1 MAQRIVNSEQYES
14 FLIKGGD
21 DGGVLA
27 IRNNGGESSVIF
39 YRPNDTTAYSANDAI
54 AANGASHVVFSGLL
68 NEGAD
73 IYITNAS
80 LLFESASVPA
90 GMGSFRLHLYN
101 QTPSGTVDNA
111 AFTMASGDATKYK
124 GYIEIVSPATVG
136 GNYIYR
142 RNETVNVQ
150 VALASGE
157 SSLYGVLQTL
167 NGWTPA
173 ANSQIKL
180 SISYFPA

>member
-1 MAQRIVNSEQYES
+1 MAQRIINNEQYES
-14 FLIKGGD
+14 LLIKGSE
-21 DGGVLA
+21 DGGLLA
-27 IRNNGGESSVIF
+27 IRSNGGESSVVF
-39 YRPNDTTAYSANDAI
+39 DRLNDTTAYSANDAV
-54 AANGASHVVFSGLL
+54 AASGQSYVTFSGLL

-80 LLFESASVPA
+80 ILIESASVPA

-101 QTPSGTVDNA
+101 EAPSGAADNA
-111 AFTMASGDATKYK
+111 VFTMGSGDAAKYK
-124 GYIEIVSPATVG
+124 GYVELASPVAVG
-136 GNYIYR
+136 GSYIYR
-142 RNETVNVQ
+142 RNDTVNVQ

-173 ANSQIKL
+173 ASSEFKL

>member
-1 MAQRIVNSEQYES
+1 MAQRIINNEQYES
-14 FLIKGGD
+14 LLIKGGE

-27 IRNNGGESSVIF
+27 IRNNGGESSVVF
-39 YRPNDTTAYSANDAI
+39 DRPNDTTAYFAGDVI
-54 AANGASHVVFSGLL
+54 AANGQSYVTFSELL

-80 LLFESASVPA
+80 VLIESASVPA

-101 QTPSGTVDNA
+101 EAPSGTTDNA
-111 AFTMASGDATKYK
+111 AFAMGSGDAAKYK
-124 GYIEIVSPATVG
+124 GYVELASPVAVG
-136 GNYIYR
+136 GSYIYR
-142 RNETVNVQ
+142 RNDTVNVQ

-173 ANSQIKL
+173 ANSEFKL

>member
-1 MAQRIVNSEQYES
+1 MAQRIINSEQYES

-39 YRPNDTTAYSANDAI
+39 DRPDDTTAYSANDAI
-54 AANGASHVVFSGLL
+54 AASGESYVAFGGLL

-73 IYITNAS
+73 VYITNAS
-80 LLFESASVPA
+80 LQLEGASVPA

-101 QTPSGTVDNA
+101 EVPSGTADNA
-111 AFTMASGDATKYK
+111 AYTMASGDAAKYK
-124 GYIEIVSPATVG
+124 GYIELTSPVAVG
-136 GNYIYR
+136 GSYIYR

-173 ANSQIKL
+173 ASSEVKL

>member
-1 MAQRIVNSEQYES
+1 MAQRIINNEQYES
-14 FLIKGGD
+14 FLIKGGE
-21 DGGVLA
+21 DGSVLA
-27 IRNNGGESSVIF
+27 IRNNGGESSVVF
-39 YRPNDTTAYSANDAI
+39 DRPNDTRAYSANDTII
-54 AANGASHVVFSGLL
+54 ASGQSYVVFSGLL

-73 IYITNAS
+73 IYITNTS
-80 LLFESASVPA
+80 VLIESASVPT

-101 QTPSGTVDNA
+101 EAPSGTADNA
-111 AFTMASGDATKYK
+111 AFAMGSGDAAKYK
-124 GYIEIVSPATVG
+124 GYIEMASPVAVG
-136 GNYIYR
+136 GSYIYR
-142 RNETVNVQ
+142 RNDTVNVQ

-173 ANSQIKL
+173 ANTEFKL